1 MCEAHD
7 RGDLWA
13 AYWLGFYYKKGFG
26 VPKNI
31 NTARDYFL
39 IAADSPNID
48 EDGRW
53 TRGIAAAMYEYG
65 LILIGDTVDE
75 GEEFVYSNQGA
86 EWIMRACR
94 MHHYPAERYVEFKWR
109 TMVADA
115 SEESSS
121 MFSRKLSV
129 ENPCHLS
136 CEIQRFECQSGLAG
150 FETNS
155 FLQNLTKLGCR
166 GRTI

>member
-1 MCEAHD
+1 MVKHGGIDLDGEHLDLDERSGHDDQELAKTCVADMCEAHD

-53 TRGIAAAMYEYG
+53 TRGIAAAM
-65 LILIGDTVDE
+65 
-75 GEEFVYSNQGA
+75 
-86 EWIMRACR
+86 
-94 MHHYPAERYVEFKWR
+94 P
-109 TMVADA
+109 VA
-115 SEESSS
+115 
-121 MFSRKLSV
+121 
-129 ENPCHLS
+129 
-136 CEIQRFECQSGLAG
+136 I
-150 FETNS
+150 
-155 FLQNLTKLGCR
+155 
-166 GRTI
+166 